1 MIDAMETWFAILV
14 AIALVMISVKLD
26 QLEKRVKE
34 CARAQQN
41 HEGAG

>member
-1 MIDAMETWFAILV
+1 MIDTMETWFAILV

-34 CARAQQN
+34 LEQ
-41 HEGAG
+41 